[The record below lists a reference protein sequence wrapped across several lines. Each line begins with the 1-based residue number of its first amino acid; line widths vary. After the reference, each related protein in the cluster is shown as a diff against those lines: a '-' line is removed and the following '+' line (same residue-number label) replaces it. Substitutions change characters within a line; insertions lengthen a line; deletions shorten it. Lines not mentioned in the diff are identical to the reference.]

1 MMDLIFTYN
10 YLSFFN
16 LLNFLKQMIIL
27 FVDFYNLTIFLNVD
41 DFDYLEFLIFCK
53 SQFLDFDETKLD
65 NVNKC
70 G

>member
-1 MMDLIFTYN
+1 MDLIFTYN

>member
-1 MMDLIFTYN
+1 
-10 YLSFFN
+10 
-16 LLNFLKQMIIL
+16 MIIL
-27 FVDFYNLTIFLNVD
+27 FVEFYNLTIFLNVD